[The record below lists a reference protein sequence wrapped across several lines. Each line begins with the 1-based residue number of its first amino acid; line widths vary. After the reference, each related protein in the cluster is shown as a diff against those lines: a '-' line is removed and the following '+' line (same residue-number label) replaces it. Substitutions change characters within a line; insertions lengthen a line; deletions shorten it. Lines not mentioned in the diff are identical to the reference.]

1 MIIISRLSITR
12 HKSLIYDNEQ
22 SLRRFDH
29 EIRQILVRFDLAQVF
44 LHQPVLLLA
53 VEVLRRSAFRICAC
67 QLDDALQFV
76 PVAHEHLLVVRFAL
90 NGVSGADEAGHP
102 LEDLEFRPQLR
113 VLHDEIIV
121 AEEGDVLCLLGVSPI
136 PEFSL

>member
-1 MIIISRLSITR
+1 MCRL
-12 HKSLIYDNEQ
+12 
-22 SLRRFDH
+22 DH
-29 EIRQILVRFDLAQVF
+29 EIWQFLAGFDLAQVF
-44 LHQPVLLLA
+44 LHQSVLLLA

-76 PVAHEHLLVVRFAL
+76 AVAHEHLLVVRFAL
-90 NGVSGADEAGHP
+90 DGVSGADEAGHP

-113 VLHDEIIV
+113 VLHYQIIV
-121 AEEGDVLCLLGVSPI
+121 AKEGHVLGLLRVPPI